1 MSKSPRKRRRN
12 KPYGLRS
19 DTEVLT
25 PLGWGFLFALI
36 RGRVWTSTR
45 SRILRTRAR
54 PYASTSHTQGIR
66 GRSRYVHASPHNSRD
81 RPRNAPHTLSAR
93 PRLSTQDPCA
103 SIPAH
108 NRLVHVAIRH
118 AARSRLATRVTWE
131 SIQQHGGPQV
141 AKCVMVVQ
149 QWGMWMSTRLLT
161 CAPTMNA

>member
-12 KPYGLRS
+12 KPTAYAP
-19 DTEVLT
+19 T
-25 PLGWGFLFALI
+25 PKSSPLWGEDFCCLI

-54 PYASTSHTQGIR
+54 PHASTSHPQGIR

-81 RPRNAPHTLSAR
+81 RPRNAPRTLSAR

-103 SIPAH
+103 STPAH

-131 SIQQHGGPQV
+131 SIQQRGGPQV